1 MDPMSRNWKKAFEG
15 LVAAIEAE
23 REARK
28 SGINREAAWRKVTA
42 AMAEPSD
49 DNDQEVDNGS

>member
-1 MDPMSRNWKKAFEG
+1 MSRNWKQAFEG

-28 SGINREAAWRKVTA
+28 TGINRRGAWVKVTK
-42 AMAEPSD
+42 AMSEPSD
-49 DNDQEVDNGS
+49 DNDQEVDNDSEH